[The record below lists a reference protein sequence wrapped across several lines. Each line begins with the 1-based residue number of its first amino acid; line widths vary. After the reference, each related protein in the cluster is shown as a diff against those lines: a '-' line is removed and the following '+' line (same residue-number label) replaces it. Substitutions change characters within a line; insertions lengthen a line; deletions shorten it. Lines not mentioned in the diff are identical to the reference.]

1 MVRIGAR
8 QEPVLELPGFQSL
21 DATEI
26 EIADIAGEVRA
37 LCKGRRIASEDG
49 EMRVEAASAMGV
61 AEAFDEPAVEEAGA
75 AGQEEA
81 TAAGFA
87 PQTSR
92 WRLRSL
98 PDRRQGDSFTGPG

>member
-1 MVRIGAR
+1 
-8 QEPVLELPGFQSL
+8 
-21 DATEI
+21 
-26 EIADIAGEVRA
+26 
-37 LCKGRRIASEDG
+37 
-49 EMRVEAASAMGV
+49 V